1 MDYREIDNR
10 GKGKGKGREG
20 DAEGEDGE
28 DGDDQSRRKKR
39 EEPEVLD
46 LELVKTEPKKVY
58 PLIYYALKVGPAAQ
72 TCVPSGRH
80 HG

>member
-20 DAEGEDGE
+20 DGDGEDGE
-28 DGDDQSRRKKR
+28 GDESVSRRKMR

-58 PLIYYALKVGPAAQ
+58 PLIYYALKVGHKS
-72 TCVPSGRH
+72 V
-80 HG
+80 